1 MGSRQHSCSP
11 TRDDFSNR
19 ERYTR
24 MNDAMRALLHF
35 GIIPIINEND
45 TVAVDEIRVGD
56 NDTLSAYV
64 TNLAQAQL
72 LVILSDPGRDSTP
85 QTPDTTLTRN

>member
-1 MGSRQHSCSP
+1 M
-11 TRDDFSNR
+11 
-19 ERYTR
+19 
-24 MNDAMRALLHF
+24 
-35 GIIPIINEND
+35 IPIINEND

-72 LVILSDPGRDSTP
+72 LVILSDQAGFYTADPRHDPDSELIRTV
-85 QTPDTTLTRN
+85 TTLSDGIWKAARTRWHNQRHWRDGDEITSR